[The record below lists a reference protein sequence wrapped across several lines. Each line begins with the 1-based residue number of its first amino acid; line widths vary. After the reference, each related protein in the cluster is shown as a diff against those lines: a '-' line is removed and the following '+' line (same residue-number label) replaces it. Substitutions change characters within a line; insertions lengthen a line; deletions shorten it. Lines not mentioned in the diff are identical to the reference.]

1 MEESSMNIFYCKH
14 CKRIVCIPIMVGG
27 TLTCCGDEMTLLQPK
42 MKDLG
47 NEKHLPVVERIA
59 PDQIKVT
66 VGSVLAPNDAGTLD
80 SMALSS
86 TQGDRYQIKTFEP
99 LATTPTAAFFGSIR
113 INLFKVYEFCNLHGL
128 WLSE

>member
-1 MEESSMNIFYCKH
+1 MNIFYCKH
-14 CKRIVCIPIMVGG
+14 CKRIVYTFYGGG

-59 PDQIKVT
+59 PNQIKVT
-66 VGSVLAPNDAGTLD
+66 VGSVLHPMTEEHWIQWLFVA
-80 SMALSS
+80 
-86 TQGDRYQIKTFEP
+86 QGDRYQIKTFEP
-99 LATTPTAAFFGSIR
+99 LEQPTATFFIHPDQPV
-113 INLFKVYEFCNLHGL
+113 KVYEFCNLHGL